1 MGACARGKASG
12 EKLAINMAPLVWK
25 QLLGH
30 EIRWDDVAELEPELA
45 RKLSDMQQA
54 PISQPALCSDY
65 MYCMWEG
72 TDLFRISGRP

>member
-54 PISQPALCSDY
+54 PISHRPLCSDY